1 MFEYI
6 LLEIFKS
13 VMPTRVVWY
22 RRYTDIVHLYSKIL
36 PETLEIIRTNL
47 HLEDLVDTNDLN
59 YNSRS
64 FQGLRTSNL
73 LLTTLTLCD
82 LTDYFEFV
90 LPWIKICVYL
100 VSFYVNLKKILIRI
114 LS

>member
-47 HLEDLVDTNDLN
+47 HLEDLVDTNSLK
-59 YNSRS
+59 YNPRR

-82 LTDYFEFV
+82 LTDHFEFV
-90 LPWIKICVYL
+90 LPWIEICAYIVL
-100 VSFYVNLKKILIRI
+100 FYVYFQKILIRI
-114 LS
+114 